1 MKREIQREVRL
12 PAFSLLIGELELL
25 WQRMTD
31 LFQTDEGVRAS
42 INLSFPTEKLQFDS
56 IAELQEFGKLR
67 GRVTNFSLKVAHG
80 SRSVVVQTGGLF
92 NNTPTLRVEAESDV
106 WCAGAIEAVFSVIRP
121 NRVWYSWFV
130 RAPLTLLFLVLALAP
145 TVVSKFFPKMPA
157 MPIGLVVTWLSVVVV
172 LGYVSYSK
180 DKLLPE
186 ASLVFTQELGF
197 IRRYGSELGLLLGL
211 VSLILAIYTWLYPYA
226 A

>member
-1 MKREIQREVRL
+1 MI
-12 PAFSLLIGELELL
+12 
-25 WQRMTD
+25 D
-31 LFQTDEGVRAS
+31 LFPSDEEIRAS

-56 IAELQEFGKLR
+56 IAELQEYGKLR
-67 GRVTNFSLKVAHG
+67 GRVTNFSLKVTHG
-80 SRSVVVQTGGLF
+80 NRSVIVQTGGLF

-106 WCAGAIEAVFSVIRP
+106 WCAGAIEAVLSVIRP

-130 RAPLTLLFLVLALAP
+130 RAPLTILFITLALAP
-145 TVVSKFFPKMPA
+145 TMLSKLFPKLPA
-157 MPIGLVVTWLSVVVV
+157 MPIGLAVTWLSIVVV
-172 LGYVSYSK
+172 LAYVSYSK

-211 VSLILAIYTWLYPYA
+211 VSLMLAIYTWLYPNA